1 MPSGAISERFPP
13 LHAPPAVRFSPGDAE
28 HSKVAARMTPTSG
41 RPSVPTE
48 ARFTDPGAESDLSIC
63 TLRESA
69 GASVAL
75 SRYARSGGSI
85 RRRSIVLAVLLAA
98 GVFTSL
104 WRLEAASWNFDELAY
119 RKAGLQYAHG
129 DYKYNLEHPF
139 LGKQLIG
146 ISMAL
151 LGDTRLGAR
160 LPAALLTLGTGL
172 ILLSLGTW
180 LDGFGTGLTT
190 AATWWLLPRAP
201 GVLEANIGRYALLE
215 PVTLFFEAAA
225 LALAWSWV
233 RTGRA
238 WVAAAAG
245 AAVGLAASSKLT
257 GLLVLPAVLLAV
269 GSTPRS
275 WRVRLAQASVLA
287 LAMAVG
293 FLGPYLAAG
302 PAGLSAI
309 GHAFKYQA
317 IHATRGHLQ
326 FIAGHASLRPP
337 WWSGFWWQTQYLG
350 VAGTVALWAASLTG
364 LMSTWRT
371 RPRVAVFVTASFA
384 VPVAA
389 VCMAPLQLPHY
400 HLAFSVGQ
408 ALAAGLGL
416 AAAWR
421 QITRRPSSWRSGAAL
436 AVIVTL
442 ALVALGSMRAIAT
455 LRPGDYRAAA
465 QFLRV
470 HGLDRSA
477 VLVLGYPEVMSAEL
491 PGAPIVNAPRS
502 MRAFDRSWRQ
512 YDVLVIDSFI
522 AKRYTRSAADGD
534 VHRLASTYEE
544 YRFDRLTVYVRT
556 TATSPQVSATCTV
569 GATAPSRQAQC
580 ARK

>member
-1 MPSGAISERFPP
+1 
-13 LHAPPAVRFSPGDAE
+13 
-28 HSKVAARMTPTSG
+28 MTPTSG
-41 RPSVPTE
+41 RPSIPAEVSFTE
-48 ARFTDPGAESDLSIC
+48 PKAESDASIC

-69 GASVAL
+69 GVSVAL
-75 SRYARSGGSI
+75 SRYARNGGSI
-85 RRRSIVLAVLLAA
+85 RLRSMVLAVLIAA

-104 WRLEAASWNFDELAY
+104 WRLEASSWNFDELAY
-119 RKAGLQYAHG
+119 RKAGLQYMHG
-129 DYKYNLEHPF
+129 TYRYNLEHPL

-146 ISMAL
+146 MSMAV

-172 ILLSLGTW
+172 VLLALGTW
-180 LDGFGTGLTT
+180 LDGLGTGLTT

-215 PVTLFFEAAA
+215 PVTLFFGAVA
-225 LALAWSWV
+225 LALGWSWV
-233 RTGRA
+233 RTGRP
-238 WVAAAAG
+238 WLPAAAG

-257 GLLVLPAVLLAV
+257 GVLVLPAVLLAV
-269 GSTPRS
+269 GSAPRP
-275 WRVRLAQASVLA
+275 WRVRLTQAGVLA
-287 LAMAVG
+287 LAMTVG
-293 FLGPYLAAG
+293 VLGPYLAAG
-302 PAGLSAI
+302 RAGLSAI
-309 GHAFKYQA
+309 GHAFEYQA

-326 FIAGHASLRPP
+326 FVAGHAALRPP
-337 WWSGFWWQTQYLG
+337 WWSGFWWQAQYLG
-350 VAGTVALWAASLTG
+350 AAGTIALWAASLTG
-364 LMSTWRT
+364 LMLTWRT
-371 RPRVAVFVTASFA
+371 RPRMAVFVTASFG

-400 HLAFSVGQ
+400 HLAWSVGQ

-421 QITRRPSSWRSGAAL
+421 QITRRPGSWRSGAAL
-436 AVIVTL
+436 AVIGTL
-442 ALVALGSMRAIAT
+442 ALVALGSLHAIAT

-477 VLVLGYPEVMSAEL
+477 VLVLGYPEVMRAEL
-491 PGAPIVNAPRS
+491 PGAPIVNARRNV
-502 MRAFDRSWRQ
+502 RASDRSWRQ

-522 AKRYTRSAADGD
+522 AKRYVRSDADRH
-534 VHRLASTYEE
+534 VHRLARTYDE

-569 GATAPSRQAQC
+569 GATTPSHQAQC